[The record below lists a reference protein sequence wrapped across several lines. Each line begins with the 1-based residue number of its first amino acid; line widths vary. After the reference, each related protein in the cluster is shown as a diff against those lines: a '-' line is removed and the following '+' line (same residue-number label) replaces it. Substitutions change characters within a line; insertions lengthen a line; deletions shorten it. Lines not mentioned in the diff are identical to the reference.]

1 MDKTQKHR
9 ILCEKI
15 NKMYHYK
22 NEEYGDS
29 FSASIQK
36 YGYIAALTR
45 ISDKFHEF
53 EHLILS
59 KDNGPDTNEA
69 IIDTCLNAAN
79 YFLMTIIELESDED
93 KKCKNNCD
101 YFKDLITTPTDY
113 DKAISNTTAKEDSI
127 DLWKSVKDTKP
138 TQLDWEYTDDY
149 CTSDIKKKELGP
161 SIEPEWKY
169 DDLTSTADNRKK
181 KQILCE

>member
-79 YFLMTIIELESDED
+79 YFLMTIIELENDRNKYAEECVEAIRKESSNAIEKD
-93 KKCKNNCD
+93 KG
-101 YFKDLITTPTDY
+101 T
-113 DKAISNTTAKEDSI
+113 
-127 DLWKSVKDTKP
+127 DLWKAVKDIKP
-138 TQLDWEYTDDY
+138 TQLDWKYTDNH
-149 CTSDIKKKELGP
+149 CTSDIKKKELEP

-169 DDLTSTADNRKK
+169 DDLTSTVDNRKK

>member
-1 MDKTQKHR
+1 MDKTQTHR

-79 YFLMTIIELESDED
+79 YFLMTIIELENDRNKYVEE
-93 KKCKNNCD
+93 CVG
-101 YFKDLITTPTDY
+101 
-113 DKAISNTTAKEDSI
+113 AIRKESSNVTAKEDNT
-127 DLWKSVKDTKP
+127 DLWKAVKDIKP
-138 TQLDWEYTDDY
+138 TQLDWKYTDDY

-169 DDLTSTADNRKK
+169 DDLTSTADSRKK